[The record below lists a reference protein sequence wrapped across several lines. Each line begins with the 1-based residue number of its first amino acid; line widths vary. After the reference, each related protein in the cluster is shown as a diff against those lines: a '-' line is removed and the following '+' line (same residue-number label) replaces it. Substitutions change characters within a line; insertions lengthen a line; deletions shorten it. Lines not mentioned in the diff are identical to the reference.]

1 MADETNDS
9 GASALDDL
17 KSALDDLQ
25 LIDADRKRATKR
37 VRDVLRRSKLDLDF
51 VELTRRQWRVLDSV
65 LSRMRREELGPA
77 PGWRGKS

>member
-1 MADETNDS
+1 MADETNDP

-17 KSALDDLQ
+17 KAALDDLQ

-65 LSRMRREELGPA
+65 LSRVRREELGPA
-77 PGWRGKS
+77 PDWRVKP